1 MTLSPN
7 WTRCIGGDGLIG
19 PLFDTLLQSPIIS
32 GQYHMRTLKGELL
45 NKLKNNLFLTK
56 LSQQRDGKNAHEE
69 IDPFSHGRFG
79 A

>member
-1 MTLSPN
+1 
-7 WTRCIGGDGLIG
+7 
-19 PLFDTLLQSPIIS
+19 
-32 GQYHMRTLKGELL
+32 MRTLKGELL